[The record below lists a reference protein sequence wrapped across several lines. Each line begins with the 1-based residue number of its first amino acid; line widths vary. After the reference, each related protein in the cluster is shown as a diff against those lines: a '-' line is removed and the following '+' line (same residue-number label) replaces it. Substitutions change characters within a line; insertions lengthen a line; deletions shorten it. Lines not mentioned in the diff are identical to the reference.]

1 MIVTLFAAAVL
12 GAASSSDPRVIAAEA
27 ALREAVADTNASVT
41 TQVIAAPTAV
51 DGEIAHVTVG
61 AMPPGL
67 PRARV
72 GVPVQWRDA
81 DGTPA
86 KGVVWFGLSVVRD
99 MPVWG
104 RSAGRG
110 ESASPIGIRTA
121 AVDVARVSAA
131 PLPDGGLEG
140 WRLARTV
147 HEGEPLRAGDLE
159 RKPAVERERTLT
171 LRVSQPGIRIETP
184 VVAQQDGDV
193 GDWIHVKALGTG
205 EPVRA
210 RVMSSSEVELAR

>member
-1 MIVTLFAAAVL
+1 MIVALFAAAVL
-12 GAASSSDPRVIAAEA
+12 GAGPLSDPRVSAAEA
-27 ALREAVADTNASVT
+27 ALREAATDADARVATRL
-41 TQVIAAPTAV
+41 IAAPTVV
-51 DGEIAHVTVG
+51 DGDIVGVTVG
-61 AMPPGL
+61 PLPPGL

-81 DGTPA
+81 AGTPA

-104 RSAGRG
+104 RSAERG
-110 ESASPIGIRTA
+110 AMADQIGIRTA

-131 PLPDGGLEG
+131 PLPDGSLEG
-140 WRLARTV
+140 WRLARSV
-147 HEGEPLRAGDLE
+147 REGDALRAGDLE
-159 RKPAVERERTLT
+159 RRPVVERERTLT

>member
-1 MIVTLFAAAVL
+1 MIVALLAAAVL
-12 GAASSSDPRVIAAEA
+12 GTAPPSDPRVSAAEA
-27 ALREAVADTNASVT
+27 ELREAVADAGATVT
-41 TQVIAAPTAV
+41 TQLIAAPSAV
-51 DGEIAHVTVG
+51 DGEIVGVTAG
-61 AMPPGL
+61 PLPPGL

-72 GVPVQWRDA
+72 GVPVQWREA
-81 DGTPA
+81 TGTPG
-86 KGVVWFGLSVVRD
+86 KGVVWFGVSVVRD

-104 RSAGRG
+104 RSAVRG
-110 ESASPIGIRTA
+110 ESAIDIGTRMA

-131 PLPDGGLEG
+131 PLPINDLEG
-140 WRLARTV
+140 WRLARSV
-147 HEGEPLRAGDLE
+147 REGDPLRAGDLE

-193 GDWIHVKALGTG
+193 GDWIQVKALGTG

>member
-1 MIVTLFAAAVL
+1 MIVAVFAAAVL
-12 GAASSSDPRVIAAEA
+12 AASSSSDPRVSAAEA
-27 ALREAVADTNASVT
+27 ALREAVADADAQVS
-41 TQVIAAPTAV
+41 TQLIAAPSAV

-61 AMPPGL
+61 ALPPGL

-81 DGTPA
+81 AGTPA

-110 ESASPIGIRTA
+110 ESALEIGTRTGK
-121 AVDVARVSAA
+121 VDVARVSAA
-131 PLPDGGLEG
+131 PVPIDGLEG
-140 WRLARTV
+140 WRLARSV
-147 HEGEPLRAGDLE
+147 REGDPLRAGDLE

-210 RVMSSSEVELAR
+210 RVMSSSEVELAH